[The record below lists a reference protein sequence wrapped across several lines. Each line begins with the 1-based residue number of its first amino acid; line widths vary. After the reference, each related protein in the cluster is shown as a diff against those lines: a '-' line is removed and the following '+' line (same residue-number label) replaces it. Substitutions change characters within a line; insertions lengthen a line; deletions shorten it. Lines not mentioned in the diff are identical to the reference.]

1 MRILISEYEQ
11 YDVAGFRGD
20 SVEGTVLLDVMLC
33 RWVIVLSVLQKHHV
47 LKKHEKTL
55 A

>member
-11 YDVAGFRGD
+11 CDVAGFRGD
-20 SVEGTVLLDVMLC
+20 SVEETVFLDVMLR
-33 RWVIVLSVLQKHHV
+33 RWVSVLSVLQKHRV
-47 LKKHEKTL
+47 LKKHGKTL